1 MKKQPKDS
9 FEQGLDL
16 ILENEKD
23 FSKIFNEDND
33 WKSA

>member
-16 ILENEKD
+16 ILENEK
-23 FSKIFNEDND
+23 IFQKFLMKMGYL
-33 WKSA
+33 KS